1 MSMSS
6 VYPRKDKTGKP
17 AEEDAV
23 RCTFVNDDVKNRE
36 LRAKFKYTNN
46 WVSTSKY
53 TIVSFVPKTLFEF
66 FRVIA
71 NMYFLFISIIQ
82 LASDWSPT
90 NKYTTA
96 GPLLIV
102 LIVSMIKQAIEDKK
116 RHDADGIQ
124 NCRICH
130 VLGSDGSIQDKPWQ
144 HVEVGD
150 ILFLKDKDEMPA
162 DVLILATSEE
172 EG

>member
-6 VYPRKDKTGKP
+6 VYPRKDKTGKA

-53 TIVSFVPKTLFEF
+53 TIVRS
-66 FRVIA
+66 
-71 NMYFLFISIIQ
+71 
-82 LASDWSPT
+82 
-90 NKYTTA
+90 
-96 GPLLIV
+96 
-102 LIVSMIKQAIEDKK
+102 QAIEDKK

-172 EG
+172 EGRCFVETCNLDGETNLK